1 MEAIEKIIQQLNEQ
15 AAAER
20 QTLEANEQQRME
32 QEHQASL
39 AEIELEHKKRLNKS
53 LKTLD
58 QKYKQQANRQQV
70 ETKQAVLNQKQ
81 TFLELLFEDAV
92 EAMEQ
97 WDSEKQRAFG
107 KQALMNLSGLN
118 GEVLFVCGEKS
129 QAAFSTEW
137 IAEQNKDLPFQL
149 VASDDVLKNQAGF
162 VINDRGVQYNFL
174 FRTLV
179 QDIQSEMS
187 YELAQEFFA

>member
-20 QTLEANEQQRME
+20 QTLEASEQQRME

-39 AEIELEHKKRLNKS
+39 TEIELEHEKRLNKS
-53 LKTLD
+53 LKALD

-97 WDSEKQRAFG
+97 WDAEKQQEFG
-107 KQALMNLSGLN
+107 KQALMNLTGVN
-118 GEVLFVCGEKS
+118 GEVIFVCGEKS
-129 QAAFSTEW
+129 QAAFSSEW
-137 IAEQNKDLPFQL
+137 ITELNEVLPFQL
-149 VASDDVLKNQAGF
+149 AASEDLLKNQAGF

-179 QDIQSEMS
+179 QDVQSEMS

>member
-1 MEAIEKIIQQLNEQ
+1 MDAIEKIIQQLDEQ

-20 QTLEANEQQRME
+20 QTLKANEQQRIE
-32 QEHQASL
+32 QEYQASL
-39 AEIELEHKKRLNKS
+39 TEIKMDHEKRLEKS
-53 LKTLD
+53 LKTLN

-70 ETKQAVLNQKQ
+70 ETKQAILNQKQ
-81 TFLELLFEDAV
+81 TFLELLFEDAI

-97 WDSEKQRAFG
+97 WDVEKQQTFG
-107 KQALMNLSGLN
+107 QQALVNLTGLD
-118 GEVLFVCGEKS
+118 GKVLFICGEKS
-129 QAAFSTEW
+129 QAAFSKEW
-137 IAEQNKDLPFQL
+137 IAEQNKVLPFQL
-149 VASDDVLKNQAGF
+149 VVSDDLLKNQAGF
-162 VINDRGVQYNFL
+162 VINDHGVQYNFL